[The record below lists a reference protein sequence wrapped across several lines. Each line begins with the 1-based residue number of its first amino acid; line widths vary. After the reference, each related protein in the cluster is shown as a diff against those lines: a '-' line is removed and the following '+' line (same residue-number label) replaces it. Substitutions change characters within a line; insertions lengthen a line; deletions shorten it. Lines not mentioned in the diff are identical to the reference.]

1 MRRPSHVARIA
12 AVAAASTLVLAACGS
27 DSDTSEEPS
36 ASSSQAEGGQVS
48 TNTQIYFV
56 DGNTADYSEDFDPG
70 VLNGVKATFPGAELG
85 DDFKKRMSEV
95 DPKLKDYTYG
105 PESYDATIVSALA
118 AEAAKNDNSKAI
130 AKEMQGV
137 SADGTKCET
146 FTDCKKLLDDGDDID
161 YEGVSGPINFN
172 GSGSPSAATI
182 GIFQYNKDN
191 NYDNLSFQTGE
202 VTSGGESGPGQDV
215 TGSAPKGDGTFVVG
229 SLLPQTGDLAFLGPP
244 EIAGVELAVNDL
256 NDAGGVLGEKVS
268 IVQADSGDGT
278 PNIAPQETDKLL
290 GKDVDIIVG
299 AASSSVSLSVIDKIV
314 NAGVMQIS
322 PANTSTAFDTYKDE
336 GLYFRTAPSDVL
348 QGRVLA
354 GLVAADGFTDIAILA
369 RQDSYGEALA
379 DNAEKFFE
387 EGGGSVVLKELYA
400 PDASTFTAE
409 VNAAKAED
417 PDAIILIAFDETK
430 KIIPEMIKAGIGPN
444 S

>member
-1 MRRPSHVARIA
+1 MLERAGIFPEQNFYDDDERQLAFATRDPNIGVAR
-12 AVAAASTLVLAACGS
+12 V
-27 DSDTSEEPS
+27 P
-36 ASSSQAEGGQVS
+36 
-48 TNTQIYFV
+48 
-56 DGNTADYSEDFDPG
+56 
-70 VLNGVKATFPGAELG
+70 
-85 DDFKKRMSEV
+85 DDE
-95 DPKLKDYTYG
+95 
-105 PESYDATIVSALA
+105 
-118 AEAAKNDNSKAI
+118 N
-130 AKEMQGV
+130 
-137 SADGTKCET
+137 ADGKSVHPEVRKSVCEALDVEHHFLSGSYGRKT
-146 FTDCKKLLDDGDDID
+146 QAKKL
-161 YEGVSGPINFN
+161 
-172 GSGSPSAATI
+172 
-182 GIFQYNKDN
+182 
-191 NYDNLSFQTGE
+191 
-202 VTSGGESGPGQDV
+202 
-215 TGSAPKGDGTFVVG
+215 
-229 SLLPQTGDLAFLGPP
+229 
-244 EIAGVELAVNDL
+244 
-256 NDAGGVLGEKVS
+256 
-268 IVQADSGDGT
+268 
-278 PNIAPQETDKLL
+278 
-290 GKDVDIIVG
+290 KDVDIIVG